1 MTTLTPHQQDPSR
14 KSRTW
19 RARIGQDPSRK
30 GRTGGPRL
38 ALALFFVRQFRV
50 PLALIG
56 LFVLVTCLRLAYH
69 YGGWADAVALREHVG
84 AHAYHFGRYA
94 DDAHNKTD
102 KLLADGAPLAFRPAL
117 FAAALTAVVTA
128 REWESRRT
136 SLTLA
141 QSVTPHRW
149 FAVRWATLGTLL
161 AVLVLP
167 MVVLYRISASHAFG
181 LDLLVH
187 GASRQTALL
196 TIGPVTV
203 AYVLLGVA
211 AGAYTGTLLRRTLP
225 ALVAAPALTWLVAA
239 VLVRS
244 RAALLLDFPA
254 FSKVEGYHPGG
265 VLGLQFSDV
274 LPQDSYLLN
283 SLSPGDYWGYQLAS
297 AVLAL
302 AVAAL
307 LTHAAFRVLRRRTA

>member
-1 MTTLTPHQQDPSR
+1 MKTLAPHRPDLSR
-14 KSRTW
+14 E
-19 RARIGQDPSRK
+19 
-30 GRTGGPRL
+30 GRSGGPRL
-38 ALALFFVRQFRV
+38 PLARFFVRQFRV
-50 PLALIG
+50 PIALMG
-56 LFVLVTCLRLAYH
+56 VFVLLTCLRLAYH
-69 YGGWADAVALREHVG
+69 YQGWADAVALREHVG
-84 AHAYHFGRYA
+84 AHAYHFGRYV

-117 FAAALTAVVTA
+117 YAAALTAVVTA

-141 QSVTPHRW
+141 QSVAPRRW
-149 FAVRWATLGTLL
+149 FAARWATLAALL

-167 MVVLYRISASHAFG
+167 MVVLQRISASHAFG

-196 TIGPVTV
+196 TVGPVTV

-225 ALVAAPALTWLVAA
+225 ALVAAPVLTWLVAA

-265 VLGLQFSDV
+265 VLGLQFYDV

-283 SLSPGDYWGYQLAS
+283 SLDAGDYWGYQLAS
-297 AVLAL
+297 AVLVL

-307 LTHAAFRVLRRRTA
+307 LVHGAFRVLRRRTA